1 MYRKKANPRKDRKA
15 FTRSAVRVHKKN
27 FSSGPMRGGI
37 RL

>member
-1 MYRKKANPRKDRKA
+1 MKYRQKAGKGSKRQ
-15 FTRSAVRVHKKN
+15 FTNTAQRVHKKN